1 MVPARPGPRVGWKP
15 DAPTVPAPS
24 AAPPPRPILDLAG
37 LTLRLGGLTSLA
49 DVSLRQQRGTVLAV
63 VGPNGAGKTSLLDC
77 LTGIRRP
84 SRGSAH
90 FWPTRGDD
98 GLDRTPWSA
107 PPAPGQQPAEPPAH
121 EPPAH
126 EPPAHEP
133 PARARASA
141 GAGGA
146 EGPGVEAARRPVEL
160 FGRSAP
166 AVARLGIART
176 FQETRLFD
184 QLTALDNIR
193 VGVEAKA
200 RGDTWRVLLPRSRG
214 RREIR
219 AARSAAWDLLEFVGL
234 ADRAGERAAS
244 LPHGARRRLE
254 VARALGTRPSLLL
267 LDEPAAGVTAAD
279 RAWFAELVG
288 RLQARGVSV
297 LLAEH
302 DPRLALA
309 VADAVVVLEAGAVVA
324 TGTPAEVGA
333 SLAAMGAYRPPG
345 TVET

>member
-1 MVPARPGPRVGWKP
+1 M
-15 DAPTVPAPS
+15 PAPNS
-24 AAPPPRPILDLAG
+24 APPPRPILDLAG

-49 DVSLRQQRGTVLAV
+49 DVSLRQQRGTVLAI

-90 FWPTRGDD
+90 FWPTR
-98 GLDRTPWSA
+98 RV
-107 PPAPGQQPAEPPAH
+107 
-121 EPPAH
+121 
-126 EPPAHEP
+126 
-133 PARARASA
+133 R
-141 GAGGA
+141 GA
-146 EGPGVEAARRPVEL
+146 EGAGAEARGPVEL
-160 FGRSAP
+160 VGRSAP

-184 QLTALDNIR
+184 QLTALDNVR
-193 VGVEAKA
+193 VGIEAKA
-200 RGDTWRVLLPRSRG
+200 GGGTWRALLPRSRE

-234 ADRAGERAAS
+234 ADRAGDRAAC

-254 VARALGTRPSLLL
+254 IARALGTRPSLLL
-267 LDEPAAGVTAAD
+267 LDEPAAGVTAVD
-279 RAWFAELVG
+279 RAWFAGLVG
-288 RLQARGVSV
+288 QLQARGVSV

-324 TGTPAEVGA
+324 AGTPAEVGA
-333 SLAAMGAYRPPG
+333 SLAGLGAYRAPG
-345 TVET
+345 AAGR